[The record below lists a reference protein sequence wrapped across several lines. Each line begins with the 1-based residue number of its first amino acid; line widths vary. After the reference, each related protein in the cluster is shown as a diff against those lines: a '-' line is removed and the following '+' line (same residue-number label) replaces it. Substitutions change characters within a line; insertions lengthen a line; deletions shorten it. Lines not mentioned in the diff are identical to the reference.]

1 MKRIFTFAVNNGGT
15 MTLVQV
21 DDDGPVTLSSSN
33 DPEVRHIPAGDM
45 VIDLNKQTAAVG
57 TTSIMSNYSFSS
69 KFIIP
74 HAGNMTITG
83 TGTVKWRERWI

>member
-33 DPEVRHIPAGDM
+33 DPEVHHIPAGDI
-45 VIDLNKQTAAVG
+45 VITA
-57 TTSIMSNYSFSS
+57 TIKEYIPFSIIVFYISVAYECGFCFVIHIPC
-69 KFIIP
+69 KERII
-74 HAGNMTITG
+74 
-83 TGTVKWRERWI
+83 R